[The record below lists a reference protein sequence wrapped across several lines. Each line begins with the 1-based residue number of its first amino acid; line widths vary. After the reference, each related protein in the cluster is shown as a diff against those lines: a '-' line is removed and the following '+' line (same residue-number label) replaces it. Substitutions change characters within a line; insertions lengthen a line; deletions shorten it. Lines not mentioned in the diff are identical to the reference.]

1 MKAKRLNKILDII
14 TTKNIETQE
23 ELAEE
28 LRKEGFKITQATISR
43 DIKNLHLSK
52 VLGKNGKY
60 KYVLSVNEPK
70 VIDTQIMSILQNS
83 ITHVEY
89 IEHMVVI
96 KTLTASAGAV
106 AEAIDQLGLEEIAG
120 TLAGDNTIFIMFRN
134 IKKAEA
140 FVRRID
146 SMVRSQE

>member
-70 VIDTQIMSILQNS
+70 VIDTQIMSILQNT

-120 TLAGDNTIFIMFRN
+120 TLAGDNTIFVMFRN

>member
-106 AEAIDQLGLEEIAG
+106 AEAIDQLGLEEVAG
-120 TLAGDNTIFIMFRN
+120 TLAGDNTIFVMFRN

-146 SMVRSQE
+146 SMVRNQE

>member
-28 LRKEGFKITQATISR
+28 LRKEGFQITQATISR

-60 KYVLSVNEPK
+60 KYVLSVNKPT
-70 VIDTQIMSILQNS
+70 VIDNQIMTILQTS

-106 AEAIDQLGLEEIAG
+106 AEAIDQLGLEEVAG

-134 IKKAEA
+134 IKKAES

-146 SMVRSQE
+146 SMIRS

>member
-70 VIDTQIMSILQNS
+70 VIDTQIMSILQNT

-106 AEAIDQLGLEEIAG
+106 AEAIDQLGLEEVAG
-120 TLAGDNTIFIMFRN
+120 TLAGDNTIFVMFRN

-146 SMVRSQE
+146 SMVRNQD

>member
-106 AEAIDQLGLEEIAG
+106 AEAIDQLGLEEVAG
-120 TLAGDNTIFIMFRN
+120 TLAGDNCIFVMFRN

-146 SMVRSQE
+146 SMVRTQD

>member
-120 TLAGDNTIFIMFRN
+120 TLAGDNTIFVMFRN

>member
-43 DIKNLHLSK
+43 DIKNLHLTK

-60 KYVLSVNEPK
+60 KYILSVNEPK
-70 VIDTQIMSILQNS
+70 VIDNQIMAILQNS

-89 IEHMVVI
+89 IEHMVVV

-106 AEAIDQLGLEEIAG
+106 AEAIDQLGLEEVAG
-120 TLAGDNTIFIMFRN
+120 TLAGDNTIFVMFRN

-146 SMVRSQE
+146 SMVRSQD

>member
-43 DIKNLHLSK
+43 DIKNLHLTK

-60 KYVLSVNEPK
+60 KYILSVNEPK
-70 VIDTQIMSILQNS
+70 VIDNQIMSILQNS

-106 AEAIDQLGLEEIAG
+106 AEAIDQLGLEEVAG
-120 TLAGDNTIFIMFRN
+120 TLAGDNTIFVMFRN

>member
-70 VIDTQIMSILQNS
+70 VIDNQIMTILQNT
-83 ITHVEY
+83 ITHCEY
-89 IEHMVVI
+89 IEHIVVV
-96 KTLTASAGAV
+96 KTLTASAGAA
-106 AEAIDQLGLEEIAG
+106 AEAIDQLGLDEIAG
-120 TLAGDNTIFIMFRN
+120 TIAGDNTIFVLFRN

-140 FVRRID
+140 FVRRMD
-146 SMVRSQE
+146 AMVRNQE

>member
-23 ELAEE
+23 ELAQE

-43 DIKNLHLSK
+43 DIKNLHLTK
-52 VLGKNGKY
+52 VLAKNGKY

-70 VIDTQIMSILQNS
+70 VIDNQIMSILQNT

-89 IEHMVVI
+89 IEQMVII

-106 AEAIDQLGLEEIAG
+106 AEAIDQLGLDEVAG
-120 TLAGDNTIFIMFRN
+120 TLAGDNTIFVMFRN

-146 SMVRSQE
+146 SMVRNQD

>member
-70 VIDTQIMSILQNS
+70 VIDNQIMSILQNS

-106 AEAIDQLGLEEIAG
+106 AEAIDQLGLEEVAG
-120 TLAGDNTIFIMFRN
+120 TVAGDNCIFVMFRN

>member
-43 DIKNLHLSK
+43 DIKNLHLTK

-60 KYVLSVNEPK
+60 KYILSVNEPK
-70 VIDTQIMSILQNS
+70 VIDNQIMSILQNS

-106 AEAIDQLGLEEIAG
+106 AEAIDQLGLEEVAG
-120 TLAGDNTIFIMFRN
+120 TLAGDNTIFVMFRN

-146 SMVRSQE
+146 SMVRIHE

>member
-1 MKAKRLNKILDII
+1 M
-14 TTKNIETQE
+14 
-23 ELAEE
+23 
-28 LRKEGFKITQATISR
+28 
-43 DIKNLHLSK
+43 HLTK
-52 VLGKNGKY
+52 VLAKNGKY

-70 VIDTQIMSILQNS
+70 VIDNQIMNILQNT

-89 IEHMVVI
+89 IEQMVII

-106 AEAIDQLGLEEIAG
+106 AEAIDQLGLDEVAG
-120 TLAGDNTIFIMFRN
+120 TLAGDNTIFVMFRN

-146 SMVRSQE
+146 SMVRNQD

>member
-43 DIKNLHLSK
+43 DIKNLHLTK

-60 KYVLSVNEPK
+60 KYILSVDEPK
-70 VIDTQIMSILQNS
+70 VIDNQIMAILQNS

-89 IEHMVVI
+89 IEHMVVV

-106 AEAIDQLGLEEIAG
+106 AEAIDQLGLEEVAG
-120 TLAGDNTIFIMFRN
+120 TLAGDNTIFVMFRN

-146 SMVRSQE
+146 SMVRSQD

>member
-43 DIKNLHLSK
+43 DIKNLHLTK

-60 KYVLSVNEPK
+60 KYILSVNEPK
-70 VIDTQIMSILQNS
+70 VIDNQIMSILQNS

-106 AEAIDQLGLEEIAG
+106 AEAIDQLGLEEVAG
-120 TLAGDNTIFIMFRN
+120 TLAGDNTIFVMFRN

-146 SMVRSQE
+146 SMVRNHE

>member
-14 TTKNIETQE
+14 TTRNIETQE

-43 DIKNLHLSK
+43 DIKNLHLTK

-60 KYVLSVNEPK
+60 KYILSVNEPK
-70 VIDTQIMSILQNS
+70 VIDNQIMSILQNS

-106 AEAIDQLGLEEIAG
+106 AEAIDQLGLEEVAG
-120 TLAGDNTIFIMFRN
+120 TLAGDNTIFVMFRN

>member
-43 DIKNLHLSK
+43 DIKNLHLTK

-60 KYVLSVNEPK
+60 KYILSVNEPK
-70 VIDTQIMSILQNS
+70 VIDNQIMAILQNS

-89 IEHMVVI
+89 IEHMVVV

-106 AEAIDQLGLEEIAG
+106 AEAIDQLGLDEVAG
-120 TLAGDNTIFIMFRN
+120 TLAGDNTIFVMFRN

-146 SMVRSQE
+146 SMVRSQD

>member
-1 MKAKRLNKILDII
+1 M
-14 TTKNIETQE
+14 
-23 ELAEE
+23 
-28 LRKEGFKITQATISR
+28 
-43 DIKNLHLSK
+43 
-52 VLGKNGKY
+52 
-60 KYVLSVNEPK
+60 
-70 VIDTQIMSILQNS
+70 
-83 ITHVEY
+83 EY

-120 TLAGDNTIFIMFRN
+120 TLAGDNTIFVMFRN

>member
-70 VIDTQIMSILQNS
+70 VIDTQIMSS
-83 ITHVEY
+83 C
-89 IEHMVVI
+89 
-96 KTLTASAGAV
+96 KTPSPTW
-106 AEAIDQLGLEEIAG
+106 
-120 TLAGDNTIFIMFRN
+120 NTSN
-134 IKKAEA
+134 TWW
-140 FVRRID
+140 
-146 SMVRSQE
+146 

>member
-43 DIKNLHLSK
+43 DIKNLHLTK

-60 KYVLSVNEPK
+60 KYILSVNEPK
-70 VIDTQIMSILQNS
+70 VIDNQIMAILQNS

-89 IEHMVVI
+89 IEHMVVV

-106 AEAIDQLGLEEIAG
+106 AEAIDQLGLEEVAG
-120 TLAGDNTIFIMFRN
+120 TLAGDNTIFVMFRN

>member
-43 DIKNLHLSK
+43 DIKNLHLTK

-60 KYVLSVNEPK
+60 KYILSVNEPK
-70 VIDTQIMSILQNS
+70 VIDNQIMSILQNS

-96 KTLTASAGAV
+96 KTLPASAGAV
-106 AEAIDQLGLEEIAG
+106 AEAIDQLGLEEVAG
-120 TLAGDNTIFIMFRN
+120 TLAGDNTIFVMFRN

-146 SMVRSQE
+146 SMVRIHE

>member
-106 AEAIDQLGLEEIAG
+106 AEAIDQLGLDEVAG
-120 TLAGDNTIFIMFRN
+120 TLAGDNCIFVMFRN

-146 SMVRSQE
+146 SMVRNQE

>member
-43 DIKNLHLSK
+43 DIKNLHLTK

-60 KYVLSVNEPK
+60 KYILSVNEPK
-70 VIDTQIMSILQNS
+70 VIDNQIMSILQNS

-106 AEAIDQLGLEEIAG
+106 AEAIDQLGLEEVAG
-120 TLAGDNTIFIMFRN
+120 TLASDNTIFVMFRN

-146 SMVRSQE
+146 SMVRNHE

>member
-14 TTKNIETQE
+14 TTRNIETQE

-43 DIKNLHLSK
+43 DIKNLHLTK

-60 KYVLSVNEPK
+60 KYILSVNEPK
-70 VIDTQIMSILQNS
+70 VIDNQIMTILQNS

-106 AEAIDQLGLEEIAG
+106 AEAIDQLGLEEVAG
-120 TLAGDNTIFIMFRN
+120 TLAGDNTIFVMFRN

>member
-28 LRKEGFKITQATISR
+28 LRKEGFDITQATISR
-43 DIKNLHLSK
+43 DIKNLHLTK
-52 VLGKNGKY
+52 VLGNNGKY

-70 VIDTQIMSILQNS
+70 VIDNQIMTIIQNT

-89 IEHMVVI
+89 IEHMVVV
-96 KTLTASAGAV
+96 KTLPASAGAA
-106 AEAIDQLGLEEIAG
+106 AEAIDQLALEEVAG
-120 TLAGDNTIFIMFRN
+120 TIAGDNTILVIFRN
-134 IKKAEA
+134 IKKAES
-140 FVRRID
+140 FVRRLD
-146 SMVRSQE
+146 AMVRNHQ

>member
-14 TTKNIETQE
+14 TTRNIETQE

-43 DIKNLHLSK
+43 DIKNLHLTK

-60 KYVLSVNEPK
+60 KYILSVNEPK
-70 VIDTQIMSILQNS
+70 VIDDQIMTILQNS

-106 AEAIDQLGLEEIAG
+106 AEAIDQLGLEEVAG
-120 TLAGDNTIFIMFRN
+120 TLAGDNTIFVMFRN

>member
-14 TTKNIETQE
+14 TTKSIETQE

-43 DIKNLHLSK
+43 DIKNLHLTK
-52 VLGKNGKY
+52 ILGKNGRY

-70 VIDTQIMSILQNS
+70 IIDNQLMGIIQNT

-89 IEHMVVI
+89 IDHLVVI
-96 KTLTASAGAV
+96 KTLPASAGAA
-106 AEAIDQLGLEEIAG
+106 AEAIDQLGLDEVAG
-120 TLAGDNTIFIMFRN
+120 TIAGDNTILCIFRN

-140 FVRRID
+140 FVRRLD
-146 SMVRSQE
+146 SMVRNQG

>member
-14 TTKNIETQE
+14 TTKSIETQE

-28 LRKEGFKITQATISR
+28 LRKDGYKITQATISR

-70 VIDTQIMSILQNS
+70 VIDNQIMSIIQNTV
-83 ITHVEY
+83 THVEY
-89 IEHMVVI
+89 IKHMVVI
-96 KTLTASAGAV
+96 KTLSASAGAC
-106 AEAIDQLGLEEIAG
+106 AEAIDQLGLDEIAG
-120 TLAGDNTIFIMFRN
+120 TIAGDNTILIIFRN
-134 IKKAEA
+134 IKKAES
-140 FVRRID
+140 FVRRMD
-146 SMVRSQE
+146 AMVRHQG

>member
-52 VLGKNGKY
+52 VLAKNGKY

-70 VIDTQIMSILQNS
+70 VIDNQIMTILQNT

-89 IEHMVVI
+89 IEHMVVV
-96 KTLTASAGAV
+96 KTITASAGAV

-120 TLAGDNTIFIMFRN
+120 TVAGDNCIFVMFRN

-140 FVRRID
+140 FVRRMD

>member
-120 TLAGDNTIFIMFRN
+120 TLAGDNTIFVMFRN

-146 SMVRSQE
+146 SMVRSHE

>member
-60 KYVLSVNEPK
+60 KYVLSVHEPK
-70 VIDTQIMSILQNS
+70 VIDNHIMTILQNT

-106 AEAIDQLGLEEIAG
+106 AEAIDQLGLEEVAG
-120 TLAGDNTIFIMFRN
+120 TLAGDNTIFVMFRN
-134 IKKAEA
+134 IKKAES

>member
-106 AEAIDQLGLEEIAG
+106 AEAIDQLGLEEVAG
-120 TLAGDNTIFIMFRN
+120 TLAGDNCIFVMFRN

-146 SMVRSQE
+146 SMVRTQE

>member
-70 VIDTQIMSILQNS
+70 VIDTQIMSILQNT

-106 AEAIDQLGLEEIAG
+106 AEAIDQLGLEEVAG
-120 TLAGDNTIFIMFRN
+120 TLAGDNTIFVMFRN

-146 SMVRSQE
+146 SMVRNQE

>member
-1 MKAKRLNKILDII
+1 MKAKSLNKILDII

-70 VIDTQIMSILQNS
+70 VIDTQIMSILQNT

-89 IEHMVVI
+89 IEHDYILNISIHGQTELKSNINPVI
-96 KTLTASAGAV
+96 
-106 AEAIDQLGLEEIAG
+106 
-120 TLAGDNTIFIMFRN
+120 
-134 IKKAEA
+134 
-140 FVRRID
+140 
-146 SMVRSQE
+146 

>member
-1 MKAKRLNKILDII
+1 MKALRHTTIKKIIEH
-14 TTKNIETQE
+14 NVIETQE

-70 VIDTQIMSILQNS
+70 VIDNQVMTILQNT
-83 ITHVEY
+83 ITHCEY
-89 IEHMVVI
+89 IEHIVVV
-96 KTLTASAGAV
+96 KTLAASAGAA

-120 TLAGDNTIFIMFRN
+120 TIAGDNTIFVLFRN

-140 FVRRID
+140 FVRRMD
-146 SMVRSQE
+146 AMVRNQE